1 MNIKNT
7 SQNKNFIWNMAGS
20 ISSALISVVLLM
32 IVSRFLTASDSD
44 IYAYAYSVGNLL
56 VVIGLFQIRNYQ
68 ATDIGEKYSFSVYF
82 LTRLLTAFFMI
93 VTTVIFVSI
102 MNFDAYK
109 SQIIYFV
116 CLYRLSDAVS
126 DLFQGLFQQREHLDI
141 SGKSLTCRNILIF
154 MVFTLIILGTNNLL
168 LALKTVCLIS
178 YVFILIYDFRIS
190 SFFEKIELVGI
201 LKNGGLLEAYHLI
214 KESFPLFLNGFLIIY
229 IYNQPKY
236 SLDALGSL
244 GKLQIGSQ
252 TIFNILFMPAFVMNL
267 MMLFFR
273 PMITE
278 MAIDL
283 LHEQLEHF
291 RSLQKKL
298 FISLLV
304 LSALVIGGSA
314 LVGIPILELLYGI
327 DLHEH
332 WITLMIIMVGGAIG
346 SFATAIDNILTAM
359 RYQKY
364 LLIPYA
370 GAFITSQ
377 LITNTLVEKMK
388 IFGASLSFLLTM
400 IIWLL
405 MSIFIFQLLKVQKK
419 EPIK

>member
-7 SQNKNFIWNMAGS
+7 SQSKNFIWNMAGS

-44 IYAYAYSVGNLL
+44 IYAYSYSVGNLL
-56 VVIGLFQIRNYQ
+56 VVIGLFQVRNYQ

-141 SGKSLTCRNILIF
+141 SGKSLTYRNILIF

-190 SFFEKIELVGI
+190 RIFEKIELVGI

-214 KESFPLFLNGFLIIY
+214 KESFPLFFNGFL
-229 IYNQPKY
+229 
-236 SLDALGSL
+236 
-244 GKLQIGSQ
+244 

-314 LVGIPILELLYGI
+314 LVGIPMLELLYGI
-327 DLHEH
+327 DLHEY

-405 MSIFIFQLLKVQKK
+405 MSFVIFNYVKKK
-419 EPIK
+419 ENGKN